1 MKWGKV
7 SVSVKKEEA
16 EVVASLFDDIDAGG
30 VEIDDPTLTAE
41 DCNIVEW
48 AVPLAPREQSAE
60 PRVTITSYLAV
71 DASLKDR
78 VVRLG
83 ALLGEYAERTG
94 ASYGAEDVKLDIVD
108 DADWV
113 DNWKQYF
120 HTTKVGKRTVIQPAW
135 ESYEP
140 KAGELVV
147 TVDPSAAFGTGTHP
161 TTALCIRALEELVT
175 PGMRVFDVGTGS
187 GILAILAAKL
197 GAGEVVAM
205 DYDPA
210 AAQSAA
216 ENVVRNG
223 VESLVKTGQS
233 DLLQAFEG
241 KADLVI
247 ANIIADIVI
256 RLFDT
261 LEDSL
266 APGGRLLA
274 SGIIGERAEDVK
286 KAGAA
291 KGFHFLREFQESGW
305 TSLLFAREGE

>member
-30 VEIDDPTLTAE
+30 VEINDPTLTAE
-41 DCNIVEW
+41 DCEIVEW
-48 AVPLAPREQSAE
+48 AVPFE
-60 PRVTITSYLAV
+60 PEKPGKDALVTITSYLAV
-71 DASLKDR
+71 DDSLKER
-78 VVRLG
+78 VSRLG
-83 ALLGEYAERTG
+83 ELLEAYSERTG
-94 ASYGAEDVKLDIVD
+94 ARYGKEDVRLDIVD

-120 HTTKVGKRTVIQPAW
+120 HTTRVGACTVIQPAW

-140 KAGELVV
+140 KEGDIVIAI
-147 TVDPSAAFGTGTHP
+147 DPSAAFGTGTHP
-161 TTALCIRALEELVT
+161 TTALCIRALERLVI

-210 AAQSAA
+210 AAQAA
-216 ENVVRNG
+216 EENVARNG
-223 VESLVKTGQS
+223 VEHIVRTGQS
-233 DLLQAFEG
+233 DLLQAYSG
-241 KADLVI
+241 KADLII

-256 RLFDT
+256 RLFDMAG
-261 LEDSL
+261 SHL
-266 APGGRLLA
+266 AEGGRFLA
-274 SGIIGERAEDVK
+274 SGIIDERAEDVK
-286 KAGAA
+286 QAGRAR
-291 KGFHFLREFQESGW
+291 GFRLLQEYQENGW